1 MQLERQITAIIY
13 EIGVPVHINGYQYL
27 RETIS
32 LVVEDMYVINAVT
45 MMLYP
50 AIARKFGTN
59 ANRVERAICHAI
71 GMAKEPEDDL
81 GKR

>member
-13 EIGVPVHINGYQYL
+13 EIGVPAHINGYQYL

-32 LVVEDMYVINAVT
+32 LAVEDMYVINAVT
-45 MMLYP
+45 KMLYP
-50 AIARKFGTN
+50 AIARKFGTT

-71 GMAKEPEDDL
+71 GMAKEPGDDL